1 MNNFNMFREDY
12 SLFLQNNIK
21 PFCRPASG
29 GRVVNCRCFY
39 CQDSK
44 NMSHGHFYIKIP
56 QSEYEPSVY
65 YCQKC
70 KAKGVVTP
78 QKLIEW
84 NIFDTN
90 ASLGLS
96 THNKTVF
103 SNPQNLRTYT
113 KGVHYK
119 ITNDHISADPLSDFK
134 LRYIN
139 NRLGTNLSF
148 KDCLDLKIVLNLND
162 ILERNKLPYTRD
174 PRIIEQ
180 LDSGFIG
187 FLSHDNA
194 FLNMRNLDIVN
205 NINETINKR
214 YINYN
219 LVNQFD
225 NTCRF
230 YSVPTQIDLAD
241 KRPLQLHIAEGS
253 FDILS
258 IALNVRKTFDRCIYS
273 AVGGSGYKGLINF
286 FIHLLKIPNLEI
298 HVYPDNDQSRYTM
311 IDISTFLKPFNYP
324 FYIHRNISPGEKDF
338 GVSPDRIIEV
348 IERVN

>member
-1 MNNFNMFREDY
+1 MNNFNMFKEDY

-90 ASLGLS
+90 TSLGLS

-113 KGVHYK
+113 KGVYYK
-119 ITNDHISADPLSDFK
+119 IINDHISADPLSDFK

-205 NINETINKR
+205 NINEKINKR

-230 YSVPTQIDLAD
+230 YSIPTQIDLAD

-258 IALNVRKTFDRCIYS
+258 ISLNVRKTFDRCI
-273 AVGGSGYKGLINF
+273 
-286 FIHLLKIPNLEI
+286 
-298 HVYPDNDQSRYTM
+298 
-311 IDISTFLKPFNYP
+311 
-324 FYIHRNISPGEKDF
+324 
-338 GVSPDRIIEV
+338 
-348 IERVN
+348 